1 MQQACARILAVLK
14 QAKTDDYVW
23 NPLCV
28 VHARMK
34 WRAATAF
41 QTSGFIFAL
50 CVWVERWNSLQE
62 SMPGPQFETLR
73 ASWVEYATMII
84 FPRLKLRHAVSGNQ
98 LRFLE
103 VGTASDGWSF
113 PARVF
118 EVKNVTGQYVSG
130 IGHDN
135 IGKEEKLM
143 VSAVLTRTDEVA
155 PETYPLSAVAKGGWV
170 RVLTGPKVL
179 PFTGLRHT
187 CKEPADLSDIKT
199 PETPSPRD

>member
-1 MQQACARILAVLK
+1 MKQACVRILAVLK
-14 QAKTDDYVW
+14 QARTDDYVW

-28 VHARMK
+28 VHARVR
-34 WRAATAF
+34 WRAATALK
-41 QTSGFIFAL
+41 TSGFVL
-50 CVWVERWNSLQE
+50 PCVCVESRNGLQD
-62 SMPGPQFETLR
+62 SMPRAQPETLTV
-73 ASWVEYATMII
+73 SCVEEATMI
-84 FPRLKLRHAVSGNQ
+84 PSHRLKLRHALSATQ
-98 LRFLE
+98 LRILG

-135 IGKEEKLM
+135 IEKEEKLM

-199 PETPSPRD
+199 PETPSPRY